1 MQQSFHRSIRA
12 LLLTLACI
20 VIPLNGV
27 WADDVPLTKDQ
38 IKAFLQNAKVIKE
51 KGTNKGVTHPWRLTL
66 TDGTITHDASFQAID
81 EHTPAKKFDSGKLE
95 FGFVDSY
102 KYNIALTNSL
112 SFWEWT
118 TWCRCTWSADGEVI
132 PGQLVGGSR

>member
-1 MQQSFHRSIRA
+1 MQTRCGNPNLHRSIRYA

-20 VIPLNGV
+20 VIPLSMACGR
-27 WADDVPLTKDQ
+27 TTYRSQKTR

-81 EHTPAKKFDSGKLE
+81 EHTQPRSSIAASLE

-102 KYNIALTNSL
+102 KYNIAAYQL
-112 SFWEWT
+112 SE
-118 TWCRCTWSADGEVI
+118 
-132 PGQLVGGSR
+132 LLGSGRHGAGVRGAQMAR